1 MVAQFLVASL
11 GCFAVERWGRRPLLI
26 ITTFSFIIFWA
37 VITSLMSVI
46 PMEAEEEGDDGPP
59 QEKKE
64 LTQTVVMGSRSAIA
78 MIYMFALTYSF
89 SYTPLQTVYPVECLR
104 YEMRAKGMGFSNL
117 IVNIAAVFNTYGIA
131 AIVDRVDW
139 KFYWIYVAWNAI
151 AVVYIWVL

>member
-11 GCFAVERWGRRPLLI
+11 GSFAVERWGRRPLLI
-26 ITTFSFIIFWA
+26 ITTFMFIIYWA
-37 VITSLMSVI
+37 VITSLMSFI
-46 PMEAEEEGDDGPP
+46 PIDKGKDDDPP
-59 QEKKE
+59 RE
-64 LTQTVVMGSRSAIA
+64 LTRSIVLGSRSAIA

-117 IVNIAAVFNTYGIA
+117 VVNIAAVFNTYGIA
-131 AIVDRVDW
+131 AIINLVDW

-151 AVVYIWVL
+151 AVLYIWVLYV